1 MNETALELQ
10 LFENLK
16 PELTSFC
23 YRMLGS
29 IDDADDAVQ
38 ETFIRVWQSW
48 HSFRQDSSFKTW
60 VYRIASNLCLDKLRQ
75 AKRRTRPVDL
85 SDPAVLIVELREKFP
100 DSAWIGLPL
109 ISRGVR
115 KIFSFAKIPLN
126 SVLLHSYR
134 SYPPVNVRFLF

>member
-29 IDDADDAVQ
+29 IDDVDDAVQ

-75 AKRRTRPVDL
+75 AKRRTRPL
-85 SDPAVLIVELREKFP
+85 T
-100 DSAWIGLPL
+100 
-109 ISRGVR
+109 
-115 KIFSFAKIPLN
+115 
-126 SVLLHSYR
+126 
-134 SYPPVNVRFLF
+134 YPTQR